1 MPWATRLRIAV
12 DSARGLAYLH
22 EDCSPRIVS
31 PLPPGAPRELTPES
45 DYCPLVMYV
54 QTSAS
59 IGCLYIQLSGAFK
72 RARL

>member
-31 PLPPGAPRELTPES
+31 PLPPDAPRKECLKS
-45 DYCPLVMYV
+45 RF
-54 QTSAS
+54 TSTAS
-59 IGCLYIQLSGAFK
+59 YS
-72 RARL
+72 